1 MTDRVSGRRGND
13 TGESIAVGTAEAA
26 PGEIT
31 SGDRTVTDLPVGGSE
46 ELPVTVINGVDPGPT
61 VWVTGTIHGDEP
73 TGMAVTHDVAERID
87 ADELAGAV
95 VCLPIMNP
103 AGFRSN
109 VRTSYYHDDDPNR
122 YFGRDDA
129 DSETPPRVQQVIC
142 ERIYDDI
149 RATADVLVSLHT
161 SWVATH
167 PYTIRPRVRYGE
179 NRSKSDAAGIRDRL
193 VELTEAFGMPIVN
206 QYSPG
211 ETVTRD
217 LQHSLAG
224 AAVADGI
231 PAFTPELGGRLVV
244 ERDVAAAALDGMW
257 NVFHVLGMVDQ
268 PADRHAEFEFDA
280 DLDGQLRRFDGPHTD
295 VAGIVRY
302 RVTEGDLVEAGDVVA
317 EIVDSRGTVKTEVSA
332 TRDGYVLSRREHAAV
347 YENDVLL
354 DMAIP
359 DDTPL
364 LTSSPP

>member
-1 MTDRVSGRRGND
+1 MGNRVRGREGTDRN
-13 TGESIAVGTAEAA
+13 ESVAVGTAEAA
-26 PGEIT
+26 PGEIA

-46 ELPVTVINGVDPGPT
+46 TLPVTVFNGVDPGPT
-61 VWVTGTIHGDEP
+61 LWVTGTIHGDEP

-87 ADELAGAV
+87 VDELAGAV

-103 AGFRSN
+103 AGFRSTD
-109 VRTSYYHDDDPNR
+109 RTSYYHDEDPNR
-122 YFGRDDA
+122 YFGRDDT

-149 RATADVLVSLHT
+149 RATADALVSLHT

-167 PYTIRPRVRYGE
+167 PYTIQPRVPYGE
-179 NRSKSDAAGIRDRL
+179 TRSKSEAAELRDQL
-193 VELTEAFGMPIVN
+193 VELTEAFGLPVVN

-211 ETVTRD
+211 ETTTRN

-244 ERDVAAAALDGMW
+244 ECDVTAAAVDGVW
-257 NVFHVLGMVDQ
+257 NVLHALEMVER
-268 PADRHAEFEFDA
+268 PADRHPEFDLGA
-280 DLDGQLRRFDGPHTD
+280 DGPLRRFDGPHTD

-302 RVTEGDLVEAGDVVA
+302 LATEGEFVDAGDAVARVV
-317 EIVDSRGTVKTEVSA
+317 DPHGGLKTEVA
-332 TRDGYVLSRREHAAV
+332 ADRDGYVLSRRERAAV
-347 YENDVLL
+347 YENDALL
-354 DMAIP
+354 DMAVP
-359 DDTPL
+359 DDDPL
-364 LTSSPP
+364 LFESDRE

>member
-1 MTDRVSGRRGND
+1 M
-13 TGESIAVGTAEAA
+13 AVGTAEAA
-26 PGEIT
+26 PRET
-31 SGDRTVTDLPVGGSE
+31 ASGNRTVTGLPVGGSE
-46 ELPVTVINGVDPGPT
+46 DLPVTVINGVDPGPT

-73 TGMAVTHDVAERID
+73 TGMAVTHEVAERID

-109 VRTSYYHDDDPNR
+109 DRTSYYHDDDPNR
-122 YFGRDDA
+122 YFGREDT

-149 RATADVLVSLHT
+149 RATADALVSLHT

-167 PYTIRPRVRYGE
+167 PYTIQPRVSYGE
-179 NRSKSDAAGIRDRL
+179 NRSESDAAGLRDQL
-193 VELTEAFGMPIVN
+193 VELTEAFGMPVVN
-206 QYSPG
+206 QYPPG
-211 ETVTRD
+211 ETVARS
-217 LQHSLAG
+217 LQHSLSG

-244 ERDVAAAALDGMW
+244 DRDIAAAAVNGVW
-257 NVFHVLGMVDQ
+257 NVFHVLGMVAQ
-268 PADRHAEFEFDA
+268 PADRHPEFEFDS
-280 DLDGQLRRFDGPHTD
+280 DGQLRRFDGPHTD

-302 RVTEGDLVEAGDVVA
+302 RVAEGDFVEAGDVVA
-317 EIVDSRGTVKTEVSA
+317 EIVDPLGEVKAEVPASHN
-332 TRDGYVLSRREHAAV
+332 GYVLSRRERAAV

-354 DMAIP
+354 DMAVP
-359 DDTPL
+359 DDAPL
-364 LTSSPP
+364 LFESEEA